1 MTEIITTN
9 DRFDKLTNLDIST
22 HYRDRVMYLSKSDFL
37 GSFAYWAVSQ
47 SPYDAPDIT
56 SALVAWDKYLIDVF
70 PDNHMSVE
78 FTYEKLNSLIT
89 EDVFESIPEIEELN
103 HRKNGRDGMG
113 FSSRFDTPEPDDDF
127 IDLGALAKNVF
138 YMIMR
143 ESITHQS

>member
-1 MTEIITTN
+1 M
-9 DRFDKLTNLDIST
+9 
-22 HYRDRVMYLSKSDFL
+22 
-37 GSFAYWAVSQ
+37 
-47 SPYDAPDIT
+47 P
-56 SALVAWDKYLIDVF
+56 
-70 PDNHMSVE
+70 VE

-127 IDLGALAKNVF
+127 IDLGALARNVF